1 MDAKNVLKFS
11 SGALG
16 YLPYGNGDRKIGKIY
31 KSKLFDAAMY
41 DLAFVHKN
49 NLLKMILRIPTF

>member
-16 YLPYGNGDRKIGKIY
+16 YLALGNGDRKVGKIY
-31 KSKLFDAAMY
+31 ESKLFDAAIY
-41 DLAFVHKN
+41 DLAIVNKN